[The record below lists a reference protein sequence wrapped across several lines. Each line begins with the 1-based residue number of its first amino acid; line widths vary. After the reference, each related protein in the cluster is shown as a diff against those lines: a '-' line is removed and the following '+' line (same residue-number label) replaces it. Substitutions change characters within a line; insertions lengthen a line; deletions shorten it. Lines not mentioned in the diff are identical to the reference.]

1 MLSNSN
7 GDEPI
12 SPSPLTSLSL
22 DKQGGATVG
31 DELRRREGADR
42 RGVRRRMTACN
53 GEYGA
58 IWHGGDNTQSTRRK
72 AARTAARGAGS
83 SRTARDTASRARSG
97 YSDLLENLY
106 SYFKTKFF
114 RALVGIK
121 KQDQSASRSIYEYVP
136 LQDFS
141 SSSDIDWSKPV
152 SDIDSQLYSKYD
164 LSDEEIEFIEQN
176 IQPMD

>member
-58 IWHGGDNTQSTRRK
+58 IWHGGDKHAEHETEGGAYGGK
-72 AARTAARGAGS
+72 RGG
-83 SRTARDTASRARSG
+83 
-97 YSDLLENLY
+97 
-106 SYFKTKFF
+106 K
-114 RALVGIK
+114 
-121 KQDQSASRSIYEYVP
+121 
-136 LQDFS
+136 
-141 SSSDIDWSKPV
+141 
-152 SDIDSQLYSKYD
+152 
-164 LSDEEIEFIEQN
+164 
-176 IQPMD
+176 

>member
-1 MLSNSN
+1 MIGLV
-7 GDEPI
+7 D
-12 SPSPLTSLSL
+12 SLEIVLVGLVL
-22 DKQGGATVG
+22 DKEA
-31 DELRRREGADR
+31 E
-42 RGVRRRMTACN
+42 
-53 GEYGA
+53 
-58 IWHGGDNTQSTRRK
+58 
-72 AARTAARGAGS
+72 
-83 SRTARDTASRARSG
+83 
-97 YSDLLENLY
+97 LENLY